1 MRKLRY
7 LLMAAALVA
16 IAVVAA
22 ACGSSGSSSSTSSGG
37 GGGDTAAAGGDYLN
51 GGFPAAETPVKGG
64 TLKMAMNDNID
75 CWNGLSY
82 YGISWSVFYFMARG
96 LYGYP
101 NTVVS
106 PATDEMQPELAADMP
121 SVSADGK
128 TYTVKLREGLTFPDG
143 SPVTSK
149 DVKATFE
156 YILDPNI
163 QCATG
168 GPPASGYYAGIVGM
182 SEYTDAMTTSKG
194 KDNIGISGIKAVDEL
209 TTSFTLT
216 ESDGS
221 FPRALAM
228 GWAFIVPASTPHK
241 KTDTPPPYVGP
252 YAITDYQLDKS
263 VTIEREPSWEKNV
276 AAGVPQAENENNI
289 DGITLQIGVPDETQY
304 AQLKSNEIDMT
315 FDGSAPLGSQIPAT
329 ANDPQFKDRFFST
342 PDAAVDY
349 AVFKT
354 DKAPFDNLKL
364 RQAVNYALDRDAIV
378 KVIGG
383 KLSRSPWS
391 QILSENLLA
400 DQPTDIYTMD
410 VEKAKAL
417 VAESGVKTP
426 IDITLANFADAPA
439 PQVSAAM
446 KEALEAIG
454 FKVTV
459 KALSADVYYGFL
471 ADPKSDYDIGVAAW
485 GQDYGDAITY
495 FGPLLLCGS
504 GSNYGQ
510 FCDEGFD
517 AKVDEI
523 NQLPPGADR
532 TAQFAQLSTDT
543 TRDLAPWATLDLR
556 RKVSFI
562 SERLGNY
569 VWGPGKQFY
578 FASYFLKDGK

>member
-1 MRKLRY
+1 VKHLRY

-16 IAVVAA
+16 IAIVAA

-37 GGGDTAAAGGDYLN
+37 GGSDTAAAGGDYLN
-51 GGFPAAETPVKGG
+51 GGFAAAETPVKGG
-64 TLKMAMNDNID
+64 TLKMAMNSNID

-101 NTVVS
+101 NTVVA
-106 PATDEMQPELAADMP
+106 PATDEMQPELASDMP
-121 SVSADGK
+121 SVSSDGK

-143 SPVTSK
+143 SPVTAK
-149 DVKATFE
+149 DVKATYE
-156 YILDPNI
+156 YMLDPNI

-168 GPPASGYYAGIVGM
+168 GPPASGYYSGIVGE
-182 SEYTDAMTTSKG
+182 SEYSDAMTKSKG
-194 KDNIGISGIKAVDEL
+194 KNNIGISGIKAVDDL
-209 TTSFTLT
+209 TTSFTLVKP
-216 ESDGS
+216 DGS

-241 KTDTPPPYVGP
+241 KSDTPPPFVGP
-252 YAITDYQLDKS
+252 YKISDYQLDKS
-263 VTIEREPSWEKNV
+263 VTIEREPSWDKNV
-276 AAGVPQAENENNI
+276 AAGVPQADNENNVDAI
-289 DGITLQIGVPDETQY
+289 DLQIGVPDETQY
-304 AQLKSNEIDMT
+304 AQLKNNEIDMT
-315 FDGSAPLGSQIPAT
+315 FDGSAPTGSEVPAT
-329 ANDPQFKDRFFST
+329 ANDPAYKSRFYST

-354 DKAPFDNLKL
+354 DVAPFDNVML

-400 DQPTDIYTMD
+400 DQPTDVYSMD
-410 VEKAKAL
+410 VEKAKQL
-417 VAESGVKTP
+417 IKDSGVPTP
-426 IDITLANFADAPA
+426 INITLANFSDAPS

-446 KEALEAIG
+446 KEALEAVG

-471 ADPKSDYDIGVAAW
+471 ADPKSDYNIGVAAW
-485 GQDYGDAITY
+485 GEDYADAITY
-495 FGPLLLCGS
+495 YGPLLLCGQ

-510 FCDEGFD
+510 FCDKGFD

-543 TRDLAPWATLDLR
+543 ATNLAPWATLDLR
-556 RKVSFI
+556 RKISFV

>member
-1 MRKLRY
+1 MRLRY
-7 LLMAAALVA
+7 LLMAAALMAV
-16 IAVVAA
+16 AVVAA
-22 ACGSSGSSSSTSSGG
+22 ACGSSGSSSSTASGG
-37 GGGDTAAAGGDYLN
+37 GSDTAAAAGGDYLN
-51 GGFPAAETPVKGG
+51 GGFAAAVTPTKGG
-64 TLKMAMNDNID
+64 TLKMAMNSNID

-121 SVSADGK
+121 SVSADG
-128 TYTVKLREGLTFPDG
+128 TVYTVKLRSGLTFPDG
-143 SPVTSK
+143 SPVTAK

-156 YILDPNI
+156 YMLDPNI

-168 GPPASGYYAGIVGM
+168 GPPSSGYYSGIVGEP
-182 SEYTDAMTTSKG
+182 EYSDAMTSSKG
-194 KDNIGISGIKAVDEL
+194 KKNIGISGIKAVDDL
-209 TTSFTLT
+209 TTSFTLAK
-216 ESDGS
+216 SDGS

-228 GWAFIVPASTPHK
+228 AWAFIVPASTPHK
-241 KTDTPPPYVGP
+241 KSDTPPPFVGP
-252 YAITDYQLDKS
+252 YKITDYQLDKS
-263 VTIEREPSWEKNV
+263 VTIVREPSWDKNV
-276 AAGVPQAENENNI
+276 AAGVPQLDNENNI
-289 DGITLQIGVPDETQY
+289 DGIDTQIGVPDETQF
-304 AQLKSNEIDMT
+304 AQLKNNELDMT
-315 FDGSAPLGSQIPAT
+315 FDGSAPTGSEIPAT
-329 ANDPQFKDRFFST
+329 ANDPAFKSRFYST

-354 DKAPFDNLKL
+354 DKAPFDNLML

-391 QILSENLLA
+391 QILSQNLLA
-400 DQPTDIYTMD
+400 DQPADVYSMD
-410 VEKAKAL
+410 VEKAKQL
-417 VAESGVKTP
+417 VKDSGVPTP
-426 IDITLANFADAPA
+426 INITLANFSDAPA

-446 KEALEAIG
+446 KEALETIG

-471 ADPKSDYDIGVAAW
+471 ADPKSDYDIGVAGW

-495 FGPLLLCGS
+495 YGPLLLCGQ

-510 FCDEGFD
+510 FCDKGFD
-517 AKVDEI
+517 AKVAEI

-532 TAQFAQLSTDT
+532 TSQFAQLSTDT
-543 TRDLAPWATLDLR
+543 AKNLAPWATLDLR

-562 SERLGNY
+562 SDRLGNY
-569 VWGPGKQFY
+569 TWGPGKQFY
-578 FASYFLKDGK
+578 FGSYFLTDGK

>member
-1 MRKLRY
+1 MKNLRY

-16 IAVVAA
+16 IAIVAA
-22 ACGSSGSSSSTSSGG
+22 ACGSSSSSSSTSSGG
-37 GGGDTAAAGGDYLN
+37 GSDTAAAGGDYLN
-51 GGFPAAETPVKGG
+51 GGFSAAVTPVKGG
-64 TLKMAMNDNID
+64 TLKIAMNSNID

-101 NTVVS
+101 NTVVA

-121 SVSADGK
+121 SVSSDGK
-128 TYTVKLREGLTFPDG
+128 TYTVKLRSGLTFPDG
-143 SPVTSK
+143 SPVTAK
-149 DVKATFE
+149 DVKATYE
-156 YILDPNI
+156 YMLDPNI

-168 GPPASGYYAGIVGM
+168 GPPASGYYSGIVGE
-182 SEYTDAMTTSKG
+182 SEYADAMTKSKG
-194 KDNIGISGIKAVDEL
+194 KNNIGISGIKAVDDL
-209 TTSFTLT
+209 TTSFTLDKP
-216 ESDGS
+216 DGS

-252 YAITDYQLDKS
+252 YKISDYQLDKS
-263 VTIEREPSWEKNV
+263 VTIVREPTWDKNV
-276 AAGVPQAENENNI
+276 AAGVPQADNENNI
-289 DGITLQIGVPDETQY
+289 DGINAAIGVPDETQF
-304 AQLKSNEIDMT
+304 AQLKNNEIDMT
-315 FDGSAPLGSQIPAT
+315 FDGSAPTGSEVPAT
-329 ANDPQFKDRFFST
+329 ANDPAYKSRFYST

-354 DKAPFDNLKL
+354 DKAPFDNVML
-364 RQAVNYALDRDAIV
+364 RQAVNYALDRDAVV

-391 QILSENLLA
+391 QILSQNLLA
-400 DQPTDIYTMD
+400 DQPTDVYSMD
-410 VEKAKAL
+410 VEKAKQL
-417 VAESGVKTP
+417 IKDSGVPTP
-426 IDITLANFADAPA
+426 INITLANFSDAPS

-446 KEALEAIG
+446 KEALEAVG

-471 ADPKSDYDIGVAAW
+471 ADPKSDYNIGVAAW
-485 GQDYGDAITY
+485 GEDYADAITY
-495 FGPLLLCGS
+495 YGPLLLCGQ

-510 FCDEGFD
+510 FCDKTFD
-517 AKVDEI
+517 SKVDQI

-532 TAQFAQLSTDT
+532 TGQFAQLSTDT
-543 TRDLAPWATLDLR
+543 AKNLAPWATLDLR
-556 RKVSFI
+556 RKISFI
-562 SERLGNY
+562 SDRLGNY

-578 FASYFLKDGK
+578 FGSYFLKDGK